1 MPQTACVQYTLNQ
14 IRIVWSFQEIEQT
27 VMMFRNFKFIQHKN
41 KEKGS
46 KRDTDGR
53 NRVQVLVPFSAL
65 AAIAGLLSFDV
76 ASVSRYHFQIRR
88 PREVKESEGNPFVWG
103 SY

>member
-1 MPQTACVQYTLNQ
+1 LRV
-14 IRIVWSFQEIEQT
+14 
-27 VMMFRNFKFIQHKN
+27 FILGSLGIY

-88 PREVKESEGNPFVWG
+88 PREVKESEDNPFVWG

>member
-1 MPQTACVQYTLNQ
+1 
-14 IRIVWSFQEIEQT
+14 
-27 VMMFRNFKFIQHKN
+27 MFILGSLGIY
-41 KEKGS
+41 KEKDS

-65 AAIAGLLSFDV
+65 AAIAELWSFDV
-76 ASVSRYHFQIRR
+76 TSVSRYHFQIRR

>member
-1 MPQTACVQYTLNQ
+1 
-14 IRIVWSFQEIEQT
+14 
-27 VMMFRNFKFIQHKN
+27 MMFRNFKFIQHKN

-88 PREVKESEGNPFVWG
+88 PREVKESEGNPFVGFLLGIRHGKEGVNRQPWMRL
-103 SY
+103 

>member
-1 MPQTACVQYTLNQ
+1 MGSLGIY
-14 IRIVWSFQEIEQT
+14 
-27 VMMFRNFKFIQHKN
+27 

-76 ASVSRYHFQIRR
+76 ASVLATTF
-88 PREVKESEGNPFVWG
+88 KSEGLG
-103 SY
+103 R

>member
-1 MPQTACVQYTLNQ
+1 
-14 IRIVWSFQEIEQT
+14 
-27 VMMFRNFKFIQHKN
+27 MFILGSLGIY

-88 PREVKESEGNPFVWG
+88 PREVKESEGNPFVG
-103 SY
+103 SCQGLGHGRGGNRWPWMRLWSS